1 MARGAD
7 TGAVAALSE
16 MHCTMTPYWVTIAP
30 DRTHTRDVRLMAR
43 SAWAASWLH
52 QQLHPGVEIV
62 MVREVG

>member
-1 MARGAD
+1 
-7 TGAVAALSE
+7 
-16 MHCTMTPYWVTIAP
+16 MHCTMRPYWVTTAP
-30 DRTHTRDVRLMAR
+30 DRTRTRDVRLVAR